1 MKHIRNKDKL
11 FPTELNNIPDPPKEL
26 FIESNNWQDLLE
38 SPKLAVI
45 GSRKASSYGQV
56 VTEKLVRGIVAKGV
70 VIVSGL
76 ALGIDSLAHKAAL
89 NAGGKT
95 IAVLPSGLDEIYPKG
110 HLGLA
115 RQIIKDGGALVSEYS
130 PKTMPFKYNFIARN
144 RIISGISKAVL
155 ITEAAIN
162 SGSLHTANFA
172 LEQGKDVLVVPG
184 PITSATSAGCNNLIK
199 NGATPITSVDDILE
213 VLNISGNAHAKNQI
227 FASNSAEYQIL
238 QSLST
243 EDLYIDELHSRS
255 KLDTAIFQQTISYLE
270 ITGRIKAVGGNIW
283 TLL

>member
-1 MKHIRNKDKL
+1 MKHILNKDKL
-11 FPTELNNIPDPPKEL
+11 FPTELTNIPDPPKEI
-26 FIESNNWQDLLE
+26 FIESKNWQDLLD

-45 GSRKASSYGQV
+45 GSRKASSYGQI
-56 VTEKLVRGIVAKGV
+56 VTEKLVRGVVARGV

-76 ALGIDSLAHKAAL
+76 ALGIDSLAHNAAL
-89 NAGGKT
+89 GAGGKT

-110 HLGLA
+110 HYGLA
-115 RQIIKDGGALVSEYS
+115 KQIVKARGALLTEYS
-130 PKTMPFKYNFIARN
+130 PKTVPFKYNFIARN
-144 RIISGISKAVL
+144 RLISGISQAVL

-199 NGATPITSVDDILE
+199 NGATPITSADDILE
-213 VLNISGNAHAKNQI
+213 VLNINGNSHVKNQI
-227 FASNSAEYQIL
+227 FAANSAEYQIL
-238 QSLST
+238 HSLSNG
-243 EDLYIDELHSRS
+243 DLSNDDLHYQS
-255 KLDTAIFQQTISYLE
+255 KLDTAVFQQTISYLE

-283 TLL
+283 TII